1 MTRLLVEENL
11 TNKKICEW
19 LNMTKTN
26 KDIWHKTKTTLKI
39 GDEINTGTTGK
50 VVLGTG
56 QNFTGFFSFLRK

>member
-1 MTRLLVEENL
+1 
-11 TNKKICEW
+11 
-19 LNMTKTN
+19 MTKTN